1 MIEKMRE
8 KKNKLYLGFMD
19 LQQAYDRVNRE
30 ALWQVLVIYG
40 VGGRL
45 LNGIK
50 SMYDDSEACVRING
64 VNGDWFRINSGVRQ
78 GCVMSPWLFNLY
90 MDGVMKEFE
99 VGMAGNG
106 VRMMENGGE
115 WRVPYL
121 LYADDLVLCGES
133 EESLRGLV
141 ERFGWVCKRRGLKVN
156 VDKSKVM
163 VVSEDSPRCVVMLDT
178 VQLEQVSE
186 FKYLGYML
194 DEKGTDDAECSS
206 CLLYTSDAA
215 DERSSVDLGGRRII
229 KKKKIRNLGYY
240 EK

>member
-1 MIEKMRE
+1 MRE
-8 KKNKLYLGFMD
+8 KNKLYLGFMD

-40 VGGRL
+40 VGFRL

-106 VRMMENGGE
+106 VRMMENRDE

-141 ERFGWVCKRRGLKVN
+141 ERFGRVL
-156 VDKSKVM
+156 SLIHI
-163 VVSEDSPRCVVMLDT
+163 SEPTRLLSISYAV
-178 VQLEQVSE
+178 
-186 FKYLGYML
+186 F
-194 DEKGTDDAECSS
+194 
-206 CLLYTSDAA
+206 CL
-215 DERSSVDLGGRRII
+215 
-229 KKKKIRNLGYY
+229 KKKKKRKKYLKYVY
-240 EK
+240 KMK